1 MRATISN
8 VEGKSE
14 AVMGETGGKSMRAL
28 VLLMGAVALVALPGC
43 IRFGVDDNSDTKA
56 SKNVAEN
63 AIYREVAE
71 IVKLYRVCL
80 QKNEDNPVKAKE
92 NCGMYKDAI
101 RDLAPDN
108 MRTIVAEMLERLRDK
123 NQEPSKR
130 RNFEP

>member
-1 MRATISN
+1 
-8 VEGKSE
+8 
-14 AVMGETGGKSMRAL
+14 MGGTCGMSMRAL
-28 VLLMGAVALVALPGC
+28 VLLMGAVILVGLPGC
-43 IRFGVDDNSDTKA
+43 LRFGSYDDSDTKA

-80 QKNEDNPVKAKE
+80 QKNEDNPVKSRE

-108 MRTIVAEMLERLRDK
+108 MRTIVAEMLERLREK
-123 NQEPSKR
+123 NQEPSNR
-130 RNFEP
+130 RDVKP